1 MKHPHKY
8 WANMILENSSNIYFM
23 VTYSTYFSF
32 ISELAYYQ
40 YFHLGKTNYTSK
52 SLIHMAHFYTVFK
65 IEFVDGWHL
74 PQSFFME
81 EEFFSIILAS
91 YHFVEEL
98 QQLVRIFL
106 WKKTL
111 FKAHRI
117 IKLRKLRVILK
128 LRLSALFIFKY
139 DPFLCCFCYCIWFSK
154 DTCSGT
160 FRQIYR
166 RLVSNKVIVLKPE
179 S

>member
-1 MKHPHKY
+1 
-8 WANMILENSSNIYFM
+8 
-23 VTYSTYFSF
+23 
-32 ISELAYYQ
+32 
-40 YFHLGKTNYTSK
+40 
-52 SLIHMAHFYTVFK
+52 MAHFYVVFK

-91 YHFVEEL
+91 YHFAEEL
-98 QQLVRIFL
+98 QQLVRVFL
-106 WKKTL
+106 WTKTF
-111 FKAHRI
+111 FKARKI
-117 IKLRKLRVILK
+117 IKLWKLRVILK
-128 LRLSALFIFKY
+128 SRLSALFIFKY
-139 DPFLCCFCYCIWFSK
+139 DPFLCCLYYCRWFSK

-179 S
+179 SLTHFSPMSHFYTPWKRRKTYGFLTFSGSIEMWNWTKMG